1 MRYELKSIPL
11 WPVTKIAFFVNLI
24 VGFLVGIMCAMFL
37 IPFVAVLSNIVALET
52 GEFDMEA
59 APIGVLMMIVPFF
72 SALSSAFFGTMGI
85 VIVVLVYNLIAR
97 MTGGLELNL
106 EQFGLQTAA
115 PVQSR
120 SATMAATSVP
130 AGPPPPLPANAR
142 PEPPPPIS
150 QPPAAPPPPPTT
162 ESAPPPS
169 GSTGPEADRRND
181 EDATL

>member
-24 VGFLVGIMCAMFL
+24 VGFLVGIMYAMFL
-37 IPFVAVLSNIVALET
+37 IPFVAVLSNIIAFET

-115 PVQSR
+115 PVQS
-120 SATMAATSVP
+120 SQAMMAATSIP
-130 AGPPPPLPANAR
+130 TGPPPPANAR

-162 ESAPPPS
+162 ESASPPP